1 MICKQNPA
9 NPNPTV
15 AVIVDSAASL
25 PPHAANRSG
34 IYVVPMP
41 LTLDGIPYIDGRDI
55 TSNPFAPLR
64 LCVKTLSISE

>member
-25 PPHAANRSG
+25 PPDAANRSG
-34 IYVVPMP
+34 VYVVPIT
-41 LTLDGIPYIDGRDI
+41 LTLDGASYLDGRDI
-55 TSNPFAPLR
+55 TPTPFAPLR
-64 LCVKTLSISE
+64 LCAKTPNISK

>member
-25 PPHAANRSG
+25 PPDAANRSG
-34 IYVVPMP
+34 IYVVPMT
-41 LTLDGIPYIDGRDI
+41 LTLDGVFYLDGRDI
-55 TSNPFAPLR
+55 TPTPFAPFAPLR
-64 LCVKTLSISE
+64 

>member
-25 PPHAANRSG
+25 LPHAANRSG
-34 IYVVPMP
+34 IYVVPMT
-41 LTLDGIPYIDGRDI
+41 LTLDGASYLDGPDI
-55 TSNPFAPLR
+55 TPTPLCALAPLR
-64 LCVKTLSISE
+64 